1 MNYINK
7 ILLFAFLTVGAFLSA
22 QTGPPAPPGGGGG
35 GVGPGAPASPIDA
48 YIMYW
53 ALQQFYLLLI
63 IQREQVKNSL
73 STGLKQKKELTVT
86 RWVFLYLQHEKNC
99 SIYKFIDVHFLQR
112 TV

>member
-48 YIMYW
+48 YVYVLGIVAVLFIAYYSKR
-53 ALQQFYLLLI
+53 A
-63 IQREQVKNSL
+63 S
-73 STGLKQKKELTVT
+73 KKLA
-86 RWVFLYLQHEKNC
+86 
-99 SIYKFIDVHFLQR
+99 
-112 TV
+112 